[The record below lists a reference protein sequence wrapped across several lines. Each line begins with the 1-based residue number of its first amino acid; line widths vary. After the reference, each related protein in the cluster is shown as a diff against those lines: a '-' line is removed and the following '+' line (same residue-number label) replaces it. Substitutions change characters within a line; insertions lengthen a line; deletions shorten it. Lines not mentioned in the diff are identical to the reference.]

1 MKMIFSSN
9 MQVFLLK
16 FEGFFMEAEFQD
28 RLFPGTSTCAQ
39 EAVQRAK
46 RYQAG
51 EHQDC
56 SYYPKD
62 NSERAANYSQKVQ
75 GHKHDG
81 QANAQDFICCTNIAF
96 HDVSYFF

>member
-62 NSERAANYSQKVQ
+62 NSERATHNPQKIQDYQNYSQPNPK
-75 GHKHDG
+75 
-81 QANAQDFICCTNIAF
+81 DFICCTNIAF